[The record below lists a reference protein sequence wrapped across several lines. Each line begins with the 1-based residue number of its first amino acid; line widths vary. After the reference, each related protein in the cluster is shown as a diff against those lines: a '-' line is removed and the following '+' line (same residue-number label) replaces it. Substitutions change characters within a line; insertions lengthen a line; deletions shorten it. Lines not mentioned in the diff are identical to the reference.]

1 MKQAV
6 TILIL
11 TILTATAG
19 FCQFVDLRTRWK
31 FNIGDKKE
39 WAEANYDDSD
49 WEIIWAPSQWEEEGF
64 YGYDGFAWYRK
75 KVDGKELPKNEKVYL
90 NLGYIDDADEVY
102 FNGELIGFSGAMP
115 PKFRTAYNAERNYLI
130 PTGLI
135 NYSGENTIAIRIFD
149 ATLSG
154 GIIGGDLGIYPLEDR
169 SPMLIDLQGLW
180 SFALSRSG
188 RPVESDEDW
197 EKIMVP
203 IPWEKQGFRR
213 YDGFAWYRTTFELPQ
228 GESKENLILLL
239 GKIDD
244 FDEVY
249 LNGELIG
256 ATNDRRRYGRSNSWA
271 QKRAYD
277 IPSHLIKLNG
287 KNSIEILVEDIG
299 NEGGIYEG
307 PVGIT
312 TKSKYYRYFR

>member
-1 MKQAV
+1 MKQII

-11 TILTATAG
+11 ASLTTSQAVS
-19 FCQFVDLRTRWK
+19 QLVDLGGRWK
-31 FNIGDKKE
+31 FSIGDKKE
-39 WAEANYDDSD
+39 WAKANFDDSD
-49 WEIIWAPSQWEEEGF
+49 WESLWVPSKWEEEGF

-75 KVDGKELPKNEKVYL
+75 EFDGKELPQNEKLYL

-102 FNGELIGFSGAMP
+102 FNGELIGFSGSMP
-115 PKFRTAYNAERNYLI
+115 PKFRTAYQAERNYLI
-130 PTGLI
+130 PTSLI
-135 NYSGENTIAIRIFD
+135 NYSDKNTIAVRIFD
-149 ATLSG
+149 ATQWG
-154 GIIGGDLGIYPLEDR
+154 GIIGGDLGVYPVEER
-169 SPMLIDLQGLW
+169 SPILIDLQGLW

-188 RPVESDEDW
+188 RPVEDDENW

-213 YDGFAWYRTTFELPQ
+213 YDGFAWYRTTFELPE

-249 LNGELIG
+249 VNGELIG
-256 ATNDRRRYGRSNSWA
+256 ATNDRRRYGRSTSYD

-277 IPSHLIKLNG
+277 IPSHLIKTTG

-299 NEGGIYEG
+299 NVGGIYEG

-312 TKSKYYRYFR
+312 TKSKYYRYFK

>member
-1 MKQAV
+1 MKQII

-11 TILTATAG
+11 ASLTTSQAVS
-19 FCQFVDLRTRWK
+19 QLVDLGGRWK
-31 FNIGDKKE
+31 FSIGDKKE
-39 WAEANYDDSD
+39 WAKANFDDSD
-49 WEIIWAPSQWEEEGF
+49 WESLWVPSKWEEEGF

-75 KVDGKELPKNEKVYL
+75 EFDGKELPQNEKLYL

-102 FNGELIGFSGAMP
+102 FNGELIGFSGSMP
-115 PKFRTAYNAERNYLI
+115 PKFRTAYQAERNYLI
-130 PTGLI
+130 PTSLI
-135 NYSGENTIAIRIFD
+135 NYSDKNIIAVRIFD
-149 ATLSG
+149 ATQWG
-154 GIIGGDLGIYPLEDR
+154 GIIGGDLGVYTVEER
-169 SPMLIDLQGLW
+169 SPILIDLQGLW

-188 RPVESDEDW
+188 RPVEDDENW

-213 YDGFAWYRTTFELPQ
+213 YDGFAWYRTTFELPE

-249 LNGELIG
+249 VNGELIG
-256 ATNDRRRYGRSNSWA
+256 ATNDRRRYGRSTSYD

-277 IPSHLIKLNG
+277 IPSHLIKATG

-299 NEGGIYEG
+299 NVGGIYEG

-312 TKSKYYRYFR
+312 TKSKYYRYFK